1 MGWYFLA
8 VCCPAGLQVCA
19 GFLGRRGWCLLIGC
33 RGFLGGA
40 GGKESACKA
49 GDSGLIPAMEEMQKT
64 QVQSLGW
71 EGPREEEMA
80 TDSSVLAWK
89 VPRTKEPGG
98 LQSMGLQSDTI

>member
-1 MGWYFLA
+1 M
-8 VCCPAGLQVCA
+8 
-19 GFLGRRGWCLLIGC
+19 
-33 RGFLGGA
+33 
-40 GGKESACKA
+40 
-49 GDSGLIPAMEEMQKT
+49 IPAMEEMQKT

-71 EGPREEEMA
+71 EGPLEEEMA